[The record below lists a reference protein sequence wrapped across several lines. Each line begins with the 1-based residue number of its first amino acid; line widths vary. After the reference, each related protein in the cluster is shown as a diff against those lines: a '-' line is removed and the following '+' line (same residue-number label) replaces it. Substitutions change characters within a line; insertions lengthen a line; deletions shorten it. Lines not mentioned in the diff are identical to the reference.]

1 MCRILGFAEG
11 ESLLAQTGMLPIE
24 EIRQLAGGS
33 EPPAGLM
40 GKIRGSVALDT
51 AEKRHAAVFEDS

>member
-11 ESLLAQTGMLPIE
+11 ESLLAKTGMLPIE

-40 GKIRGSVALDT
+40 GKIRESVALNA